1 MRLLLATDY
10 YPPLIGGATRA
21 AEQLATRMHARGA
34 TVTVATSWQRGLP
47 AREDREGIEVF
58 RLRSLMSRIPGASAD
73 AHRYTPPPFPDPEL
87 TWRLRRLLSTVRP
100 ELIHTYGWISYALC
114 ASLGRRRPPVIL
126 SARDYGNVCP
136 KRTLVRAGEGCDGPE
151 WRKCLACAPDQYGAA
166 KGAVATVGVLAGRRL
181 IRRRV
186 TALHS
191 CSGYVEKIMEENLL
205 SDSQRRDLPRV
216 VIPDFRDEEDE
227 LSSSARVGPQGLPEE
242 PFILFVGALREVK
255 GISVLLEAYGR
266 LPASRPPLVLVGS
279 RTPDTP
285 PSFPSGVTVLN
296 DLPHSEVMAA
306 WERAIFGVAPS
317 VLHEPLGNVVHEAM
331 SRGKPVIGTE
341 PGGHADM
348 IEPGVSG
355 LLVPGGDAD
364 ALAAAMRKLLED
376 VELRDSMGAVARVH
390 AQRFTAAQVFPQFV
404 RLYEECGS
412 HG

>member
-21 AEQLATRMHARGA
+21 AEQLATRMQARGA

-47 AREDREGIEVF
+47 AREDREGVDVF
-58 RLRSLMSRIPGASAD
+58 RLRSLMSRVPGASAD

-87 TWRLRRLLSTVRP
+87 TWRMRRLLSSARP
-100 ELIHTYGWISYALC
+100 EVIHTYGWISYALC
-114 ASLGRRRPPVIL
+114 ASLGRRHPPVIL

-136 KRTLVRAGEGCDGPE
+136 KRTLVRDGRGCEGPG

-181 IRRRV
+181 LRRRLS
-186 TALHS
+186 ALHS
-191 CSGYVEKIMEENLL
+191 CSGYVEEIMEESLL
-205 SDSQRRDLPRV
+205 SDAQRRDLPRV
-216 VIPDFRDEEDE
+216 VIPDFRDEEDDDPG
-227 LSSSARVGPQGLPEE
+227 SAGAGPRGLPDE

-255 GISVLLEAYGR
+255 GISVLLEAYEQ
-266 LPASRPPLVLVGS
+266 LPASRPQLVLVGS

-285 PSFPSGVTVLN
+285 RSFPPGVTVLN
-296 DLPHSEVMAA
+296 DLPHAEVMAA
-306 WERAIFGVAPS
+306 WEGALFGVAPS

-355 LLVPGGDAD
+355 LLVPGGDVA

-376 VELRDSMGAVARVH
+376 AELRDSMGAVARVH
-390 AQRFTAAQVFPQFV
+390 AERFTAAEVFPQFA
-404 RLYEECGS
+404 RLYDECRS
-412 HG
+412 RR